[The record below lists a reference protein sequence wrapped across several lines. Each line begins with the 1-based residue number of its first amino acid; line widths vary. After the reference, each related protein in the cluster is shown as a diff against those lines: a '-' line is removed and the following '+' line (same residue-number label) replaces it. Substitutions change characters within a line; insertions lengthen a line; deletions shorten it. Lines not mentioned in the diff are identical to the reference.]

1 MKRTIR
7 TASLGVAAAAMLFTT
22 VACSSD
28 APEATTPSAEA
39 SPAADTPAPAAAGS
53 ITDVAVA
60 DGNFTVL
67 AKLVTAAGLGETL
80 SGPGP
85 FTVFAPTD
93 AAFEAKAA
101 ELGIPLDDLISDLIA
116 DPALL
121 KDVLLYH
128 VVSGNVPAAD
138 VVGLNGQDVTTL
150 SGETWTVVVNGD
162 AVSIEDGF
170 GRMVNV
176 TAVDVPASNGVIH
189 VLDSV
194 LDGALPAFDAGDQEL
209 EPSATDAIPYAESFD
224 GAANQTI
231 VEDLLAAGSF
241 TTLVKLVTAADLG
254 EALSGPGSFTLFA
267 PTDAAFEAVAA
278 DLGVNLDDLLNT
290 LATDP
295 ALLKDVLLY
304 HVVSGKVPAADVVGL
319 NGQDVTTLSGESW
332 TVVVDGENVTIK
344 DGYGRVANVVDVDL
358 AASNGVIHVV
368 DRVLEGAI
376 PGKG

>member
-7 TASLGVAAAAMLFTT
+7 TASLGLAAAALLFTT

-101 ELGIPLDDLISDLIA
+101 ELGIPLDDLVNDLIA

-194 LDGALPAFDAGDQEL
+194 LDGALPDFDTGDQEL
-209 EPSATDAIPYAESFD
+209 EPSATDEVPYSESFD
-224 GAANQTI
+224 GAADQTI

-241 TTLVKLVTAADLG
+241 TTLVKLVTTADLA
-254 EALSGPGSFTLFA
+254 ETLSGPGPFTVFA

-376 PGKG
+376 PDKG